1 MKTINYWKNIGLAT
15 VTVLSVASLA
25 ISVHADES
33 IAQVPARTVHYS
45 DLNLNTQAGTEVL
58 YKRIRR
64 AAEQVCGDV
73 DSRQLKEAAAAR
85 ACIEQAVIGSIRA
98 VNNPRLTNTY
108 NAHLGAARTAT
119 TVASVR

>member
-15 VTVLSVASLA
+15 VTVLGMASLA
-25 ISVHADES
+25 IGAHADES
-33 IAQVPARTVHYS
+33 VVRAPARTVHYS

-73 DSRQLKEAAAAR
+73 GPRQLVEAAAAR
-85 ACIEQAVIGSIRA
+85 ACVEQAVIGSIRA
-98 VNNPRLTNTY
+98 VNNPRLTDTY
-108 NAHLGAARTAT
+108 NAHLGAAHTVT

>member
-1 MKTINYWKNIGLAT
+1 MKTINYWKNLGLAT
-15 VTVLSVASLA
+15 VTVLGVATLA
-25 ISVHADES
+25 ISAHADES
-33 IAQVPARTVHYS
+33 VAQVPARTIHYS
-45 DLNLNTQAGTEVL
+45 DVNLNTQAGAEVL
-58 YKRIRR
+58 FKRIRR
-64 AAEQVCGDV
+64 AAELVCGDV

-108 NAHLGAARTAT
+108 NAHVGAGRTAT